1 MNNLGAEFFACDNIY
16 GRISTKKLFFKRMK
30 YGTRL
35 EVFTGIA
42 EQTRGGLRREDF
54 VMGTNGRVASKKLSD
69 YNKKRWAEGGKD
81 SHGKVGARAKP
92 QTVASAVLAADAA
105 DAADATDATSTT
117 IVE

>member
-1 MNNLGAEFFACDNIY
+1 
-16 GRISTKKLFFKRMK
+16 MK

-54 VMGTNGRVASKKLSD
+54 AMGTNGRVASKKLSD

-92 QTVASAVLAADAA
+92 QTVTSAASAARTADAA
-105 DAADATDATSTT
+105 DAADAASTA

>member
-1 MNNLGAEFFACDNIY
+1 
-16 GRISTKKLFFKRMK
+16 MK

-92 QTVASAVLAADAA
+92 QTVAALDAASAARTADAA
-105 DAADATDATSTT
+105 DAASTT
-117 IVE
+117 IAE